1 MDRLPREHWDRGE
14 QSSMKPIARWPLP
27 AFWPFKNSI
36 RTKINLGIITI
47 VLLSVVLIALSTSQ
61 IVSRALLREHR
72 NRGIAMATN
81 LAARCEDAILALDFL
96 RLKMLI
102 SEIMATTDDIS
113 YAFIQ
118 DAEGGV
124 LTHTFSGGFP
134 VQLMAANQALATHRS
149 SVRLLTDGREKIV
162 DFAAPVLVGN
172 VKIGQVRLGLLRH
185 EVTATTREV
194 WWAIFAFAILSV
206 IVSDTV
212 GFALARNLTI
222 RIRLLQEATERILE
236 GHRHAGAPVR
246 DGVPMMPGRKTARSN
261 ETAYRR
267 GDEIHQLAETFE
279 TMTAAI
285 ERYIG
290 QLAESRAVL
299 AKSETKYRRIFED
312 SMDLIFVA
320 GGDGLIRDIN
330 PAGLA
335 MLGYAEKDAL
345 IGHERLAALLQDP
358 DEGPRILSEMK
369 TVGFVRDRE
378 CTLKTH
384 DGESVEI
391 LLSMTARRHSDGQI
405 VEYEGIAKDITH
417 RKQMLR
423 QLLRADRLA
432 SLGQLSAGVAHEI
445 NNPLGLILGYTQ
457 LLIRNEPQRSER
469 IEDLETIE
477 KQTRN
482 CKKIVED
489 LLNFARRT
497 GGAKTRVKLQETM
510 DAVIGVIRKQLALDN
525 IGIQTDYDQRLPE
538 LVGDAEKLKQV
549 FMNLLLNARQAI
561 HQDGLIQVAI
571 GYDASG
577 NQALVTVTDD
587 GPGIP
592 AAIQDKI
599 FDPFFTTKPTGQ
611 GTGLG
616 LSVSYGIIE
625 DHGGEIEMTS
635 NPQTGTEFKVRLP
648 LASVK
653 GDPTA
658 S

>member
-1 MDRLPREHWDRGE
+1 MKLIE
-14 QSSMKPIARWPLP
+14 QGPLSMY
-27 AFWPFKNSI
+27 WPFRNSI
-36 RTKINLGIITI
+36 RAKINLGIIAI

-61 IVSRALLREHR
+61 IVSQALFREHR
-72 NRGIAMATN
+72 NRGITMATN
-81 LAARCEDAILALDFL
+81 LAARSEDAILALDFL
-96 RLKMLI
+96 RLKSLI
-102 SEIMATTDDIS
+102 SEIMETTDDMF

-118 DAEGGV
+118 DAKGRV

-134 VQLMAANQALATHRS
+134 VQLAAANKLTATQRS
-149 SVRLLTDGREKIV
+149 SVRLLTDGRDEIF
-162 DFAAPVLVGN
+162 DFAAPVMIDN
-172 VKIGQVRLGLLRH
+172 VQIGQVRLGLFRH
-185 EVTATTREV
+185 KVTATTREV

-212 GFALARNLTI
+212 GFALARNLTV

-236 GHRHAGAPVR
+236 GHWNAGGSGPAAELVRQGEPMAASSLANPTTGPV
-246 DGVPMMPGRKTARSN
+246 
-261 ETAYRR
+261 YRR

-290 QLAESRAVL
+290 QLAESKAIL

-320 GGDGLIRDIN
+320 GSNGLIRDIN

-335 MLGYAEKDAL
+335 MLGYGKKEAL
-345 IGHERLAALLQDP
+345 IGQERLAALLQEE
-358 DEGPRILSEMK
+358 DEAPRILSEME
-369 TVGFVRDRE
+369 TAGFVRDRE
-378 CTLKTH
+378 CILKTR

-391 LLSMTARRHSDGQI
+391 LLSMTARRQPDGQI
-405 VEYEGIAKDITH
+405 LEYEGIAKDITH
-417 RKQMLR
+417 RKEMLR

-457 LLIRNEPQRSER
+457 LLIRNEPERSER
-469 IEDLETIE
+469 TADLKTIE

-497 GGAKTRVKLQETM
+497 GGEKVRVNLQETM
-510 DAVIGVIRKQLALDN
+510 EAVIDVIRKQLELDN
-525 IGIQTDYDQRLPE
+525 IGIQTHYEHDLPY

-549 FMNLLLNARQAI
+549 FMNLLINARQAI
-561 HQDGLIQVAI
+561 EKDGRITVAI
-571 GYDASG
+571 GYDDAG
-577 NQALVTVTDD
+577 GRALVTVTDD

-592 AAIQDKI
+592 AAIQEKI

-625 DHGGEIEMTS
+625 DHGGDIEVAS
-635 NPQTGTEFKVRLP
+635 SDHGGAEFRIRLP
-648 LASVK
+648 FPTVK
-653 GDPTA
+653 GAQTA

>member
-1 MDRLPREHWDRGE
+1 
-14 QSSMKPIARWPLP
+14 MKPIERWSLP

-36 RTKINLGIITI
+36 RAKINLGIIAI

-61 IVSRALLREHR
+61 IVSRALFREHR

-81 LAARCEDAILALDFL
+81 LAARSEDAILALDFL
-96 RLKMLI
+96 RLKSLI
-102 SEIMATTDDIS
+102 TEIMATTDDMF

-118 DAEGGV
+118 DAQGRV

-134 VQLMAANQALATHRS
+134 VQLRTANQVLATQRS
-149 SVRLLTDGREKIV
+149 SVRLLTDGQEEIF
-162 DFAAPVLVGN
+162 DFAAPVMIGQVM
-172 VKIGQVRLGLLRH
+172 IGQVRLGLLRH
-185 EVTATTREV
+185 KVTATTREV

-212 GFALARNLTI
+212 GFALARNLTT
-222 RIRLLQEATERILE
+222 RLRLLQEATERILE
-236 GHRHAGAPVR
+236 GHRGADDADRTAEPERSAEAV
-246 DGVPMMPGRKTARSN
+246 VPIRKPARNTGGDS
-261 ETAYRR
+261 RR

-279 TMTAAI
+279 TMKAAI

-290 QLAESRAVL
+290 QLAESKSVL

-312 SMDLIFVA
+312 TMDLIFVA
-320 GGDGLIRDIN
+320 GGDGLIHDIN

-335 MLGYAEKDAL
+335 MLRYGESKAL
-345 IGHERLAALLQDP
+345 IGRKRLTALLR
-358 DEGPRILSEMK
+358 DEDEAPRILSEMK

-378 CTLKTH
+378 CTLKTR
-384 DGESVEI
+384 DGQSVDV
-391 LLSMTARRHSDGQI
+391 LLSMTARRHPDGRI

-457 LLIRNEPQRSER
+457 LLIRNASARSER
-469 IEDLETIE
+469 IEDLKTIE

-497 GGAKTRVKLQETM
+497 GAAKARVNLQESM
-510 DAVIGVIRKQLALDN
+510 DAVIGVIRKQLELDN
-525 IGIQTDYDQRLPE
+525 IDIQTHYDQNLSD

-549 FMNLLLNARQAI
+549 FMNLLINARQAI
-561 HQDGLIQVAI
+561 HKNGRIQVTI
-571 GYDASG
+571 RHDVSG
-577 NQALVTVTDD
+577 NQVLVCVADD

-592 AAIQDKI
+592 EANQEKI

-625 DHGGEIEMTS
+625 DHGGEIEVAS
-635 NPQTGTEFKVRLP
+635 GRQGGTEFRIRLP
-648 LASVK
+648 LSGK
-653 GDPTA
+653 GERRTP
-658 S
+658 

>member
-1 MDRLPREHWDRGE
+1 MY
-14 QSSMKPIARWPLP
+14 
-27 AFWPFKNSI
+27 WPFKNSI
-36 RTKINLGIITI
+36 RAKINLGIIAI

-61 IVSRALLREHR
+61 IISRALFREHR
-72 NRGIAMATN
+72 NRGITMATN
-81 LAARCEDAILALDFL
+81 LAARSEDAILALDFL
-96 RLKMLI
+96 RLKSLI
-102 SEIMATTDDIS
+102 SEIMEATDDMF

-118 DAEGGV
+118 DAEGRV

-134 VQLMAANQALATHRS
+134 VQLRAANQVLATQRS
-149 SVRLLTDGREKIV
+149 RVRLLTDGREEIF

-185 EVTATTREV
+185 KVTATTREV

-212 GFALARNLTI
+212 GFALARNLTV

-236 GHRHAGAPVR
+236 GHRNAGDSGHAGEPVPYRGSMAPR
-246 DGVPMMPGRKTARSN
+246 SKTARSN
-261 ETAYRR
+261 RAAHRR

-290 QLAESRAVL
+290 QLAESKAILV
-299 AKSETKYRRIFED
+299 KSETKYRRIFED

-335 MLGYAEKDAL
+335 MLGYGEKNAL
-345 IGHERLAALLQDP
+345 IGREKLVALLQDE
-358 DEGPRILSEMK
+358 DEAARILTEMK

-378 CTLKTH
+378 CTLKTR

-391 LLSMTARRHSDGQI
+391 LLSMTARRHPDGRI

-417 RKQMLR
+417 RKQMLQ

-457 LLIRNEPQRSER
+457 LLIRNEPERSER
-469 IEDLETIE
+469 IEDLKTIE

-489 LLNFARRT
+489 LLNFARRA
-497 GGAKTRVKLQETM
+497 GGGKARVNLQETM
-510 DAVIGVIRKQLALDN
+510 DAVISVIHKQLELDN
-525 IGIQTDYDQRLPE
+525 IGIHTHYDPSLPD

-549 FMNLLLNARQAI
+549 FMNLLINARQAI
-561 HQDGLIQVAI
+561 EKNGRIQVAI

-577 NQALVTVTDD
+577 SQALVTVRDD

-592 AAIQDKI
+592 AAIQQKI

-625 DHGGEIEMTS
+625 DHGGEIEVAGA
-635 NPQTGTEFKVRLP
+635 PQTGTAFKIRLP
-648 LASVK
+648 LPTEK
-653 GDPTA
+653 GTKTA
-658 S
+658 P